1 MRRAHIRAH
10 RAIWLLLAILM
21 PAVVVAA
28 LVLRPIGPDEAP
40 QIQLAPPK

>member
-10 RAIWLLLAILM
+10 RAIWLLLAVLM
-21 PAVVVAA
+21 PAIVVVSA
-28 LVLRPIGPDEAP
+28 VLRPIGPDEAP